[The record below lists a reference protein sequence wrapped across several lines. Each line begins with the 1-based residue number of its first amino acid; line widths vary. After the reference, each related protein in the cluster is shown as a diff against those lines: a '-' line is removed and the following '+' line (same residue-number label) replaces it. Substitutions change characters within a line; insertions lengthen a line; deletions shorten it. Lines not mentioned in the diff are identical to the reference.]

1 MRLHL
6 TTFLLLFLQ
15 VQAFSQADT
24 YILNG
29 NATQDNCNCY
39 TLTQPQQFQ
48 NGSVWNAT
56 KIDLQTPFDF
66 TFNVYLGCPDQGA
79 DGMVFILQPISTS
92 IGNSG
97 EGMGF
102 DGIVPSIGIS
112 LDTYQNINRNDP
124 VYDHLSIQSMGR
136 VTHDAQDL
144 APVVQASATSENIED
159 CQWHTLRIAWDPA
172 THNLSTYF
180 DGVFRQQ
187 ANVDLIG
194 AIFNNDPMVYWGFS
208 AATGGEVNLQ
218 RFCTALNPKFN
229 TNLPENK
236 ACIGTPVS
244 FDNISESFAPI
255 ASFHWDFGD
264 NTTSSEMNP
273 PPHNYAEPG
282 IYEVKLVL
290 TGLDGCLSDT
300 LKRTISIGD
309 YPTAAFEV
317 TDTCQGFAP
326 RLTESSFA
334 NVGTISQWE
343 WRLDGAPV
351 STSQQPILNGI
362 EPGPHTLTLTVQS
375 DIGCASQPVSH
386 NFIIERSP
394 AIDAQGLNGC
404 VDEPVQFNAW
414 QLDNATWISYWI
426 WDFGDGGT
434 SSISDPQHI
443 FNEAGDYQVSVSS
456 MGDNGCAS
464 EPIILQTF
472 ISRAIAN
479 AGNDTLIMQGD
490 ALQLS
495 GTGGGLF
502 EWSPATWLSD
512 PGIANPIATP
522 QDDITYTL
530 TVTNNEGCIDT
541 DEIKIEVFKGS
552 YIYVPTG
559 FTPDA
564 NGLNDV
570 LIPMYGGIKTLHQF
584 SIYNRWGERIF
595 FTKNM
600 NEGWDGRL
608 KGKDQGTGVF
618 VWMIDA
624 VDYAGKV
631 YKLKG
636 SFSLIR

>member
-1 MRLHL
+1 
-6 TTFLLLFLQ
+6 
-15 VQAFSQADT
+15 
-24 YILNG
+24 
-29 NATQDNCNCY
+29 
-39 TLTQPQQFQ
+39 
-48 NGSVWNAT
+48 
-56 KIDLQTPFDF
+56 
-66 TFNVYLGCPDQGA
+66 
-79 DGMVFILQPISTS
+79 
-92 IGNSG
+92 
-97 EGMGF
+97 
-102 DGIVPSIGIS
+102 
-112 LDTYQNINRNDP
+112 
-124 VYDHLSIQSMGR
+124 
-136 VTHDAQDL
+136 
-144 APVVQASATSENIED
+144 
-159 CQWHTLRIAWDPA
+159 
-172 THNLSTYF
+172 
-180 DGVFRQQ
+180 
-187 ANVDLIG
+187 
-194 AIFNNDPMVYWGFS
+194 
-208 AATGGEVNLQ
+208 
-218 RFCTALNPKFN
+218 
-229 TNLPENK
+229 
-236 ACIGTPVS
+236 
-244 FDNISESFAPI
+244 
-255 ASFHWDFGD
+255 
-264 NTTSSEMNP
+264 
-273 PPHNYAEPG
+273 
-282 IYEVKLVL
+282 
-290 TGLDGCLSDT
+290 
-300 LKRTISIGD
+300 
-309 YPTAAFEV
+309 
-317 TDTCQGFAP
+317 
-326 RLTESSFA
+326 
-334 NVGTISQWE
+334 
-343 WRLDGAPV
+343 
-351 STSQQPILNGI
+351 
-362 EPGPHTLTLTVQS
+362 
-375 DIGCASQPVSH
+375 
-386 NFIIERSP
+386 
-394 AIDAQGLNGC
+394 
-404 VDEPVQFNAW
+404 
-414 QLDNATWISYWI
+414 
-426 WDFGDGGT
+426 
-434 SSISDPQHI
+434 
-443 FNEAGDYQVSVSS
+443 

-608 KGKDQGTGVF
+608 KGKDQDTGVF